1 MKKYYFLLMISGMLI
16 TACNKDYTTAE
27 QLPEGKKEIV
37 EHDGYY
43 TSSLVYNQNTYHI
56 DLPYAEAVDS
66 VMSKPVVIADIN
78 SLKFKAVSNK
88 AWAYIK
94 NYEQNADGI
103 VTTHYYM
110 HYSFKFNDELSV
122 PVFFTLDRA
131 EIDGNNMP
139 SIYPEVEILPP
150 ELKLIDEVADQEKGT
165 LTKSYL
171 LTCSM
176 RISSNGISSVSTT
189 SQELHEILYE
199 MRIEPG
205 INSWQDVN
213 VNV

>member
-16 TACNKDYTTAE
+16 TACGKDYTTAE

-37 EHDGYY
+37 AHDGYY
-43 TSSLVYNQNTYHI
+43 TSSLVYNQETYRI
-56 DLPYAEAVDS
+56 DLPYAAAVDS
-66 VMSKPVVIADIN
+66 VISKPVVINADITN
-78 SLKFKAVSNK
+78 LKLKEVSDE

-94 NYEQNADGI
+94 KCEQNADGI
-103 VTTHYYM
+103 VTTHYCM
-110 HYSFKFNDELSV
+110 HYSFKFNEELSV

-131 EIDGNNMP
+131 EINGNDMP
-139 SIYPEVEILPP
+139 NVYPEVEILPP
-150 ELKLIDEVADQEKGT
+150 KLKLINEVADQEKGT
-165 LTKSYL
+165 LTKRYL

-189 SQELHEILYE
+189 SQELHEVFHEI
-199 MRIEPG
+199 RIDPS

-213 VNV
+213 I

>member
-1 MKKYYFLLMISGMLI
+1 MRKYYFLLMISGMLI

-37 EHDGYY
+37 AHDGYY
-43 TSSLVYNQNTYHI
+43 TSSLVYNQETYHI
-56 DLPYAEAVDS
+56 DLPYAAAVDS
-66 VMSKPVVIADIN
+66 VMSKPVVITDIN

-103 VTTHYYM
+103 VTTHCCM
-110 HYSFKFNDELSV
+110 HYSFKFNEELSV

-150 ELKLIDEVADQEKGT
+150 ELKFIDEVADQEKGT
-165 LTKSYL
+165 LTKQYL

-189 SQELHEILYE
+189 SQELHEVFHEI
-199 MRIEPG
+199 RIEPG
-205 INSWQDVN
+205 INSWQDIN
-213 VNV
+213 I

>member
-16 TACNKDYTTAE
+16 TACSKDYSTAE
-27 QLPEGKKEIV
+27 RLPEGKKEIV
-37 EHDGYY
+37 AHDGYY

-103 VTTHYYM
+103 VTTHYCM
-110 HYSFKFNDELSV
+110 HYSFKFNYELSV
-122 PVFFTLDRA
+122 PVFFALDRA

-199 MRIEPG
+199 IRIDPS
-205 INSWQDVN
+205 IDSWQDVN
-213 VNV
+213 V

>member
-16 TACNKDYTTAE
+16 TACSKDYTTPE

-37 EHDGYY
+37 AHDGYY
-43 TSSLVYNQNTYHI
+43 TSSLVYNQNIYRI
-56 DLPYAEAVDS
+56 NLPYAEAVDS
-66 VMSKPVVIADIN
+66 VMSKPVVINADIN
-78 SLKFKAVSNK
+78 SLKFKAASEK

-94 NYEQNADGI
+94 NCEQNADGI
-103 VTTHYYM
+103 VTMHYCMY
-110 HYSFKFNDELSV
+110 YSFKFNELSV
-122 PVFFTLDRA
+122 PVFFMLDRA
-131 EIDGNNMP
+131 EINGNDMP
-139 SIYPEVEILPP
+139 TAYPEVEILPP
-150 ELKLIDEVADQEKGT
+150 ELKFIDEVADQEKGT
-165 LTKSYL
+165 LTKMYL

-199 MRIEPG
+199 IKIEPG

-213 VNV
+213 V

>member
-1 MKKYYFLLMISGMLI
+1 MKRYYFLLLVSGMLI
-16 TACNKDYTTAE
+16 TACSEIISTAE
-27 QLPEGKKEIV
+27 LHEGKKDIV
-37 EHDGYY
+37 LQDDYY
-43 TSSLVYNQNTYHI
+43 TSSLVYNQTAYSI
-56 DLPYAEAVDS
+56 DLPYAEPVDS
-66 VMSKPVVIADIN
+66 VISKPVVINADITN
-78 SLKFKAVSNK
+78 LKLKEVSDE

-94 NYEQNADGI
+94 KCEQNADGI
-103 VTTHYYM
+103 VTTHYCM
-110 HYSFKFNDELSV
+110 HYSFKFNEELSV

-131 EIDGNNMP
+131 EINGNDMP

-176 RISSNGISSVSTT
+176 RICSNGISSVSTT

-199 MRIEPG
+199 IRIDPS

-213 VNV
+213 I

>member
-1 MKKYYFLLMISGMLI
+1 MRKYYFLLMISGMLI
-16 TACNKDYTTAE
+16 TACGKDYTTAE

-37 EHDGYY
+37 AHDGYY
-43 TSSLVYNQNTYHI
+43 TSSLVYNQETYRI

-66 VMSKPVVIADIN
+66 VMSKPVVITDIN

-103 VTTHYYM
+103 VTTHYCM
-110 HYSFKFNDELSV
+110 HYSFKFNELSV
-122 PVFFTLDRA
+122 PVFFMLDRA

-150 ELKLIDEVADQEKGT
+150 ELKFIDEVADQEKGT

-199 MRIEPG
+199 IRIDPS
-205 INSWQDVN
+205 INSWKDVN

>member
-1 MKKYYFLLMISGMLI
+1 MRKYYFLLMISGMLI

-37 EHDGYY
+37 AHDGYY
-43 TSSLVYNQNTYHI
+43 TSSLVYNQNTYRI
-56 DLPYAEAVDS
+56 NLPYAEAVDS
-66 VMSKPVVIADIN
+66 VMSKPVVINADIN
-78 SLKFKAVSNK
+78 SLKFKAASEK

-94 NYEQNADGI
+94 NCEQNADGI
-103 VTTHYYM
+103 VTMHYCMY
-110 HYSFKFNDELSV
+110 YSFKFNELSV
-122 PVFFTLDRA
+122 PVFFMLDRA
-131 EIDGNNMP
+131 EINGNDMP
-139 SIYPEVEILPP
+139 TAYPEVEILPP
-150 ELKLIDEVADQEKGT
+150 ELKFIDEVADQEKGT
-165 LTKSYL
+165 LTKMYL

-199 MRIEPG
+199 IKIEPG

-213 VNV
+213 I

>member
-16 TACNKDYTTAE
+16 TACSKDYTTPE

-37 EHDGYY
+37 AHDGYY
-43 TSSLVYNQNTYHI
+43 TSSLVYNQNIYRI
-56 DLPYAEAVDS
+56 NLPYAEAVDS
-66 VMSKPVVIADIN
+66 VMSKPVVIKADIN
-78 SLKFKAVSNK
+78 SLKFKAASEK

-94 NYEQNADGI
+94 NCEQNADGI
-103 VTTHYYM
+103 VTMHYCMY
-110 HYSFKFNDELSV
+110 YSFKFNELSV
-122 PVFFTLDRA
+122 PVFFMLDRA
-131 EIDGNNMP
+131 EINGNDMP
-139 SIYPEVEILPP
+139 TAYPEVEILPP
-150 ELKLIDEVADQEKGT
+150 ELKFIDEVADQEKGT
-165 LTKSYL
+165 LTKMYL

-199 MRIEPG
+199 IKIEPG

-213 VNV
+213 V

>member
-1 MKKYYFLLMISGMLI
+1 MKRYYFLLMISGMLI
-16 TACNKDYTTAE
+16 TACSKDYTTTE
-27 QLPEGKKEIV
+27 LPEGKKEIV

-43 TSSLVYNQNTYHI
+43 TSSLVYNQNTYRI

-66 VMSKPVVIADIN
+66 VMSKPVIVNADIN
-78 SLKFKAVSNK
+78 SLKFKAVSDK
-88 AWAYIK
+88 AWAHIK
-94 NYEQNADGI
+94 NCEQNADGI
-103 VTTHYYM
+103 VTMHYCMY
-110 HYSFKFNDELSV
+110 YSFKFNELSV

-131 EIDGNNMP
+131 EINGNDMP

-176 RISSNGISSVSTT
+176 RICSNGISSVSTT

-199 MRIEPG
+199 IKIEPS
-205 INSWQDVN
+205 IDSWQDVN
-213 VNV
+213 I

>member
-1 MKKYYFLLMISGMLI
+1 MKRYYFLLLVSGMLI
-16 TACNKDYTTAE
+16 TACSKDYTTTE
-27 QLPEGKKEIV
+27 LPEWKKEIV
-37 EHDGYY
+37 EHDDYY
-43 TSSLVYNQNTYHI
+43 TSSLVYNQTAYSI

-66 VMSKPVVIADIN
+66 VISKPVVINADITN
-78 SLKFKAVSNK
+78 LKLKEVSDE

-94 NYEQNADGI
+94 KCEQNADGI
-103 VTTHYYM
+103 VTMHYCM
-110 HYSFKFNDELSV
+110 HYSFKFNEELSV

-131 EIDGNNMP
+131 EINGNGMP

-165 LTKSYL
+165 LTKRYL

-199 MRIEPG
+199 IKIEPSVD
-205 INSWQDVN
+205 SWQDVN
-213 VNV
+213 I

>member
-1 MKKYYFLLMISGMLI
+1 MRKYYFLLMISGMLI

-27 QLPEGKKEIV
+27 RLPEGKKEIV
-37 EHDGYY
+37 AHDGYY

-66 VMSKPVVIADIN
+66 VMSKPMVINADIN
-78 SLKFKAVSNK
+78 SLKFKNVSDK

-94 NYEQNADGI
+94 SYEKNADGI
-103 VTTHYYM
+103 VTTRYCM
-110 HYSFKFNDELSV
+110 HYSIKFNALSV

-150 ELKLIDEVADQEKGT
+150 ELKFIDEVADQEKGT

-199 MRIEPG
+199 IRIDPS
-205 INSWQDVN
+205 INSWKDVN

>member
-16 TACNKDYTTAE
+16 TACSKDYTE

-66 VMSKPVVIADIN
+66 VMSKPIVINADIK
-78 SLKFKAVSNK
+78 SLKFKAVSDK

-94 NYEQNADGI
+94 NCEQNADGI
-103 VTTHYYM
+103 VTMHYCM
-110 HYSFKFNDELSV
+110 HYSFKFNEVAV
-122 PVFFTLDRA
+122 PVFFLLDKA

-139 SIYPEVEILPP
+139 NVYPEVEILPP
-150 ELKLIDEVADQEKGT
+150 ELKFIDAVADIEKGT

-176 RISSNGISSVSTT
+176 RISSNGISAVSTT
-189 SQELHEILYE
+189 PQELHEILYE
-199 MRIEPG
+199 IRIEPS
-205 INSWQDVN
+205 IDSWKDVN
-213 VNV
+213 A

>member
-16 TACNKDYTTAE
+16 TACSKDYPTAE

-37 EHDGYY
+37 AHDGYY
-43 TSSLVYNQNTYHI
+43 TSSLVYNQETYRI
-56 DLPYAEAVDS
+56 NLPYAEAVDS
-66 VMSKPVVIADIN
+66 VMSKPVVINADIN
-78 SLKFKAVSNK
+78 SLKFKAASEK

-94 NYEQNADGI
+94 NCEQNADGI
-103 VTTHYYM
+103 VTMHYCMY
-110 HYSFKFNDELSV
+110 YSFKFNELSV
-122 PVFFTLDRA
+122 PVFFMLDRA
-131 EIDGNNMP
+131 EINGNDMP
-139 SIYPEVEILPP
+139 TAYPEVEILPP

-165 LTKSYL
+165 LTKMYL

-199 MRIEPG
+199 IKIEPG

-213 VNV
+213 V

>member
-1 MKKYYFLLMISGMLI
+1 MRKYYFLLMISGMLI
-16 TACNKDYTTAE
+16 TACSKDYTTAE

-37 EHDGYY
+37 AHDGYY
-43 TSSLVYNQNTYHI
+43 TSSLVYNQETYRI
-56 DLPYAEAVDS
+56 DLPYAAAVDS
-66 VMSKPVVIADIN
+66 VMSKPVVITDIN
-78 SLKFKAVSNK
+78 SLKLKAVSDK

-94 NYEQNADGI
+94 NCEQNADSI
-103 VTTHYYM
+103 ITTHYYM
-110 HYSFKFNDELSV
+110 HYSFKFNEELSV

-150 ELKLIDEVADQEKGT
+150 ELKFIDEVADQEKGT
-165 LTKSYL
+165 LTKMYL

-189 SQELHEILYE
+189 SQELHEVFNEI
-199 MRIEPG
+199 RIEPG

-213 VNV
+213 V

>member
-1 MKKYYFLLMISGMLI
+1 MRKYYFLLMISGMLI
-16 TACNKDYTTAE
+16 TACSKDYTTTE
-27 QLPEGKKEIV
+27 LPEGKKEIV
-37 EHDGYY
+37 AHDGYY

-66 VMSKPVVIADIN
+66 VMSKPVFINTDIN
-78 SLKFKAVSNK
+78 SLKFKAASDK

-94 NYEQNADGI
+94 NCEQNADGI
-103 VTTHYYM
+103 VTMHYCMY
-110 HYSFKFNDELSV
+110 YSFKFNELSV
-122 PVFFTLDRA
+122 PVFFMLDRA
-131 EIDGNNMP
+131 EINGNDMP
-139 SIYPEVEILPP
+139 TAYPEVEILPP
-150 ELKLIDEVADQEKGT
+150 ELKLIDEVADREKGT

-171 LTCSM
+171 LICSM

-199 MRIEPG
+199 IKIEPS

-213 VNV
+213 V

>member
-37 EHDGYY
+37 AHDGYY
-43 TSSLVYNQNTYHI
+43 TSSLVYNQNTYRI

-66 VMSKPVVIADIN
+66 VMSKPVVIN
-78 SLKFKAVSNK
+78 SLKFKAVSDK

-94 NYEQNADGI
+94 NCEQNADGI
-103 VTTHYYM
+103 VTMHYCMY
-110 HYSFKFNDELSV
+110 YSFKFNELSV
-122 PVFFTLDRA
+122 PVFFMLDRA
-131 EIDGNNMP
+131 EINGNDMP
-139 SIYPEVEILPP
+139 TAYPEVETLPP
-150 ELKLIDEVADQEKGT
+150 KLKLIDEVADQEKGT
-165 LTKSYL
+165 LTKMYL

-199 MRIEPG
+199 IKIEPG

-213 VNV
+213 I

>member
-1 MKKYYFLLMISGMLI
+1 MRKYYFLLMISGMLI
-16 TACNKDYTTAE
+16 TACSKDYTTAE

-37 EHDGYY
+37 AHDGYY
-43 TSSLVYNQNTYHI
+43 TSSLVYNQNIYRI
-56 DLPYAEAVDS
+56 NLPYAEAVDS
-66 VMSKPVVIADIN
+66 VMSKPVVINADIN
-78 SLKFKAVSNK
+78 SLKLKAVSDK

-110 HYSFKFNDELSV
+110 HYSFKFNELSV

-165 LTKSYL
+165 LTKQYL

-189 SQELHEILYE
+189 SQELHEVFHEI
-199 MRIEPG
+199 RIEPG

-213 VNV
+213 I